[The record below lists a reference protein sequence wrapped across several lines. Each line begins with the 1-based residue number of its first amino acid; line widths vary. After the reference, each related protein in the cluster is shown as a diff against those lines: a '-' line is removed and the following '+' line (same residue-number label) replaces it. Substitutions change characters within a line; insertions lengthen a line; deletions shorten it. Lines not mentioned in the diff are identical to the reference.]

1 MHSRSSYQ
9 SEELFRLWRT
19 YSDSTSRALDIMR
32 IRGTEGDA
40 LLEIITELKKAGQ
53 AIGRIKQIHG
63 ITDDLDTPDRGN
75 DKPS

>member
-1 MHSRSSYQ
+1 MHSRSSYE

-40 LLEIITELKKAGQ
+40 LLEIIAELKKAGQ

-63 ITDDLDTPDRGN
+63 LTDSLDTPDRGN

>member
-9 SEELFRLWRT
+9 SEELYRLWRT
-19 YSDSTSRALDIMR
+19 YSDSTSKALDIMR

-63 ITDDLDTPDRGN
+63 ITDGTDTTERGT